1 MQLSD
6 YITQMGL
13 DRISE
18 LFNVT
23 TVTARSWRDLE
34 STPAPAKAYEIIKTT
49 HSLVTWDE
57 IYQPY
62 FDKMSV
68 EVSA

>member
-1 MQLSD
+1 MFLSD

-13 DRISE
+13 DKIADIFKVS
-18 LFNVT
+18 

-34 STPAPAKAYEIIKTT
+34 SIPAPAKAHEIVKTT
-49 HSLVTWDE
+49 HNLVTWE
-57 IYQPY
+57 KIYQPY

-68 EVSA
+68 AA